1 VNFGAAPRVVSG
13 SSAAP
18 KPEKP
23 RREVILALWCHLVK
37 SPKNASASMNPA
49 TQRRERRAL
58 KLPLSLNRECLGV
71 DRRWE
76 MIYMRLAIC
85 LTGRLLL
92 AATLCGLPLGPS
104 VGAANLAPA
113 PKVASLR
120 LYVFDCGTLVYNK
133 PEDYN
138 LKREEVKDTNM
149 GVTCYLV
156 VHPKGT
162 LIYDTGLNDRL
173 VGRPLYENVL
183 DGYGQIKFNTLSGQL
198 ADIGVRST
206 NIDYLVLSHYHWD
219 HIGNAGE
226 FAGSTWLVYKGD
238 RDHMFSS
245 ASRADP
251 WFSQYSALERS
262 KTVLLNGDY
271 DVFGDGTVV
280 VLATPGHTE
289 GHCSLWVRLKNTGP
303 VVLSGDLYH
312 YAEERDLKRMP
323 EEEKTKGTVESRQ
336 KVEEL
341 LRRTGAQLWI
351 GHSMEFFRTVRKSPA
366 WYD

>member
-1 VNFGAAPRVVSG
+1 
-13 SSAAP
+13 
-18 KPEKP
+18 
-23 RREVILALWCHLVK
+23 
-37 SPKNASASMNPA
+37 
-49 TQRRERRAL
+49 
-58 KLPLSLNRECLGV
+58 
-71 DRRWE
+71 
-76 MIYMRLAIC
+76 MRFAVC
-85 LTGRLLL
+85 LTIL
-92 AATLCGLPLGPS
+92 AATLLGAS
-104 VGAANLAPA
+104 ALAPPA
-113 PKVASLR
+113 SAADLAPPPKVTSPR

-138 LKREEVKDTNM
+138 LRRDEVKDSNM

-156 VHPKGT
+156 VHPRGM

-183 DGYGQIKFNTLSGQL
+183 DGYAQIKFNTLNGQL
-198 ADIGVRST
+198 ADIGVAPA

-219 HIGNAGE
+219 HVGNAGD

-238 RDHMFSS
+238 RDQMFSS
-245 ASRADP
+245 AARANP
-251 WFSQYSALERS
+251 WFRQYSALENS
-262 KTVLLNGDY
+262 KTMLLSGDH

-289 GHCSLWVRLKNTGP
+289 GHCSLLVRLKNTGP

-323 EEEKTKGTVESRQ
+323 DEEKTTGTVESRQ
-336 KVEEL
+336 KVEDL

>member
-1 VNFGAAPRVVSG
+1 
-13 SSAAP
+13 
-18 KPEKP
+18 
-23 RREVILALWCHLVK
+23 
-37 SPKNASASMNPA
+37 
-49 TQRRERRAL
+49 
-58 KLPLSLNRECLGV
+58 
-71 DRRWE
+71 
-76 MIYMRLAIC
+76 MRFAVC
-85 LTGRLLL
+85 LTIL
-92 AATLCGLPLGPS
+92 AATLLGAS
-104 VGAANLAPA
+104 ALAPPA
-113 PKVASLR
+113 SAADLAPPPKVTSPR

-138 LKREEVKDTNM
+138 LRRDEVKDSNM

-156 VHPKGT
+156 VHPRGM

-183 DGYGQIKFNTLSGQL
+183 DGYAQIKFNTLNGQL
-198 ADIGVRST
+198 ADIGVAPA

-219 HIGNAGE
+219 HVGNAGD

-238 RDHMFSS
+238 RDQMFSS
-245 ASRADP
+245 AARANP
-251 WFSQYSALERS
+251 WFRQYSALENS
-262 KTVLLNGDY
+262 KTMLLSGDH

-289 GHCSLWVRLKNTGP
+289 GHCSLLVRLKNTGP

-312 YAEERDLKRMP
+312 YPEERDLKRMP
-323 EEEKTKGTVESRQ
+323 DEEKTTGTVESRQ
-336 KVEEL
+336 KVEDL

>member
-1 VNFGAAPRVVSG
+1 MRLGIYMTVRL
-13 SSAAP
+13 
-18 KPEKP
+18 
-23 RREVILALWCHLVK
+23 LAVALLG
-37 SPKNASASMNPA
+37 ASALFSP
-49 TQRRERRAL
+49 TRA
-58 KLPLSLNRECLGV
+58 S
-71 DRRWE
+71 D
-76 MIYMRLAIC
+76 
-85 LTGRLLL
+85 
-92 AATLCGLPLGPS
+92 
-104 VGAANLAPA
+104 LAPP
-113 PKVASLR
+113 PKVTSPR

-138 LKREEVKDTNM
+138 LKRDEVKDSNM

-156 VHPKGT
+156 VHPKGM

-173 VGRPLYENVL
+173 VGRPLYENVT
-183 DGYGQIKFNTLSGQL
+183 DGYAQIKFNTLRGQL
-198 ADIGVRST
+198 ADIGVTPSK
-206 NIDYLVLSHYHWD
+206 IDYLVLSHYHWD
-219 HIGNAGE
+219 HIGNADD

-238 RDHMFSS
+238 HDQMFGP
-245 ASRADP
+245 AAPPYP
-251 WFSQYSALERS
+251 WFSQYSALEKS
-262 KTVLLNGDY
+262 KTVLLGGDH

-289 GHCSLWVRLKNTGP
+289 GHCSLLVRLKNTGP

-323 EEEKTKGTVESRQ
+323 DEEKTTGTVESRE

-351 GHSMEFFRTVRKSPA
+351 GHSMEFFRTVRKSPS

>member
-1 VNFGAAPRVVSG
+1 
-13 SSAAP
+13 
-18 KPEKP
+18 
-23 RREVILALWCHLVK
+23 
-37 SPKNASASMNPA
+37 
-49 TQRRERRAL
+49 
-58 KLPLSLNRECLGV
+58 
-71 DRRWE
+71 
-76 MIYMRLAIC
+76 MRLAIH
-85 LTGRLLL
+85 LLIPLL
-92 AATLCGLPLGPS
+92 AAAMLSASPVPS
-104 VGAANLAPA
+104 ASAAELAPP
-113 PKVASLR
+113 PKATGLR

-138 LKREEVKDTNM
+138 LTRDEVKDSNM

-156 VHPKGT
+156 VHPKGM

-183 DGYGQIKFNTLSGQL
+183 DGYAQIKFNTLSGQL
-198 ADIGVRST
+198 ADIGVAPAK
-206 NIDYLVLSHYHWD
+206 IDYLVLSHYHWD
-219 HIGNAGE
+219 HIGNAGD

-238 RDHMFSS
+238 HDQMFSK
-245 ASRADP
+245 AARAYP
-251 WFSQYSALERS
+251 CFSQYAALEHS
-262 KTVLLNGDY
+262 KTVLLNGDH

-289 GHCSLWVRLKNTGP
+289 GHSSLLVRLKNTGP

-312 YAEERDLKRMP
+312 YPEERELNRMP
-323 EEEKTKGTVESRQ
+323 DSEKTSGTVQSRQ